1 MQIRVLVTRFLR
13 LNNTVTLT
21 SQSML
26 FPKTEASLTQS
37 HPHTFG
43 EYHFPSQLQSA
54 AILFAR
60 SICSVVTTF
69 LAGNLAT
76 QMMIY
81 HSLRFKLIRSIT
93 QLQMLLNIDLNE
105 QSHASLLR

>member
-26 FPKTEASLTQS
+26 FPKTEASLTLS

-43 EYHFPSQLQSA
+43 KYHSPSQLQSA

-60 SICSVVTTF
+60 RIWSIVHTF

-76 QMMIY
+76 QMMLY
-81 HSLRFKLIRSIT
+81 HSLRFKLMQSIT

-105 QSHASLLR
+105 LSHASPLR